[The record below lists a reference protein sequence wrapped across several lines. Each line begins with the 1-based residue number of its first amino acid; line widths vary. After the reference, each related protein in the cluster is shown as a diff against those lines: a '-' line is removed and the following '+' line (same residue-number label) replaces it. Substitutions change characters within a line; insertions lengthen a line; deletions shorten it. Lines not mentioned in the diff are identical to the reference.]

1 MAVMGTFSSFTGAR
15 LAIYAS
21 QASLNVTGNNIANIN
36 TKGYTRQRMDLVS
49 LHSTGWPEY
58 RNSYQVDIGYGVL
71 CDQVS
76 QLRDPFLDIRYRN
89 ENAEL
94 GFYETKQDA
103 LSQLASILDEVA
115 KGDDYFGVIEKQLG
129 EVFETL
135 ENLKQR
141 PGSHV
146 YDDQFRA
153 ACYTLTGLLNDSA
166 KRLETV
172 RDNKAEELKQDTN
185 KVNLL
190 LKEIRAYNDEIRTQ
204 GICGDNALELRDA
217 RNVAIDELS
226 KYVKIDV
233 KYSNEYIDQYTTVE
247 KLSISLAGTQP
258 EIKLIDG
265 IYGTQFMMN
274 EEVPQPNPEYDPFDP
289 KGMQYIGRDGKP
301 TDNPREAEIVH
312 NPGNDKDKFPYLKWD
327 DATGDYTIPTAD
339 PSEALRLNNQGANK
353 YNPKL
358 SSSNKYLK
366 PGAVIINGKVQ
377 DPEKFTTDDPTEAAK
392 IPAFSTDEANV
403 DKNTYLY
410 QLEPLRDKDGRLIRD
425 KYDQE
430 INEIVDILDTT
441 LVSGS
446 LQATREFL
454 TEEGEFSS
462 AYDIAVDKDAANK
475 RGVRYYQ
482 RVLDSWAQKFAET
495 FNETNQMPP
504 SVLYKTDADGNFL
517 DENGKKIETADG
529 ALIQGNKEL
538 VSLGL
543 NTTLSEYTETAIAS
557 LQANGKFAAGFDVKS
572 AFKTNAKGEFVDS
585 KGEPLL
591 NAKGEVMTAAD
602 FAGNE
607 KEYEATLRKRGVLDG
622 TLEAQK
628 VFATTTGTDKV
639 TVFAN
644 TADKPLQTPK
654 DPEDYNAD
662 ELAALRGKGVLKPE
676 YNYYNGGVLFS
687 NRSNG
692 NDPTNITAKN
702 ISISYSWS
710 RGEVRVLQTKQP
722 NYVDPDTGEIQTN
735 TTANDNLL
743 HMLAKFDE
751 KLTYEAK
758 DVQADANS
766 EGPFFK
772 GTFQEMYTAISGTLG
787 GDGMETN
794 ARYKTYDLSALDL
807 DNQRSSVSGV
817 DLNEEATNM
826 MQFSKSYSAACRLL
840 TTLDSMLDKLI
851 NGTAI

>member
-1 MAVMGTFSSFTGAR
+1 MAVIGTFGSFTAAR
-15 LAIYAS
+15 LGIYAS
-21 QASLNVTGNNIANIN
+21 QSSLNVTGNNIANIN

-274 EEVPQPNPEYDPFDP
+274 ETVPQPNPEYDPFDP
-289 KGMQYIGRDGKP
+289 RGMQYIGRDGKP
-301 TDNPREAEIVH
+301 TDNPREAAIMH
-312 NPGNDKDKFPYLKWD
+312 NNTGVDEDTKPYLTWD
-327 DATGDYTIPTAD
+327 GQNYVPTDDITIAQQM
-339 PSEALRLNNQGANK
+339 NNTGANA
-353 YNPKL
+353 YDPTHTPGM
-358 SSSNKYLK
+358 KYLDKGGK
-366 PGAVIINGKVQ
+366 P
-377 DPEKFTTDDPTEAAK
+377 TDVLGDAAQ
-392 IPAFSTDEANV
+392 IPAFSTDDANV

-504 SVLYKTDADGNFL
+504 SVLYKTDADGNFFL

-538 VSLGL
+538 VSLDL
-543 NTTLSEYTETAIAS
+543 DTTLSEYTETAIAS

-591 NAKGEVMTAAD
+591 NAKGEVMTAKD

-628 VFATTTGTDKV
+628 VFATTTGTDGV
-639 TVFAN
+639 TTVFA
-644 TADKPLQTPK
+644 DKQNNPLQTPK

-710 RGEVRVLQTKQP
+710 RGEVRVLQTKEP

>member
-89 ENAEL
+89 ENSEL

-274 EEVPQPNPEYDPFDP
+274 E
-289 KGMQYIGRDGKP
+289 
-301 TDNPREAEIVH
+301 
-312 NPGNDKDKFPYLKWD
+312 
-327 DATGDYTIPTAD
+327 
-339 PSEALRLNNQGANK
+339 
-353 YNPKL
+353 
-358 SSSNKYLK
+358 
-366 PGAVIINGKVQ
+366 
-377 DPEKFTTDDPTEAAK
+377 
-392 IPAFSTDEANV
+392 
-403 DKNTYLY
+403 
-410 QLEPLRDKDGRLIRD
+410 
-425 KYDQE
+425 
-430 INEIVDILDTT
+430 
-441 LVSGS
+441 
-446 LQATREFL
+446 
-454 TEEGEFSS
+454 
-462 AYDIAVDKDAANK
+462 
-475 RGVRYYQ
+475 
-482 RVLDSWAQKFAET
+482 
-495 FNETNQMPP
+495 
-504 SVLYKTDADGNFL
+504 
-517 DENGKKIETADG
+517 
-529 ALIQGNKEL
+529 
-538 VSLGL
+538 
-543 NTTLSEYTETAIAS
+543 
-557 LQANGKFAAGFDVKS
+557 
-572 AFKTNAKGEFVDS
+572 
-585 KGEPLL
+585 
-591 NAKGEVMTAAD
+591 
-602 FAGNE
+602 
-607 KEYEATLRKRGVLDG
+607 
-622 TLEAQK
+622 
-628 VFATTTGTDKV
+628 
-639 TVFAN
+639 
-644 TADKPLQTPK
+644 
-654 DPEDYNAD
+654 
-662 ELAALRGKGVLKPE
+662 
-676 YNYYNGGVLFS
+676 
-687 NRSNG
+687 
-692 NDPTNITAKN
+692 
-702 ISISYSWS
+702 
-710 RGEVRVLQTKQP
+710 
-722 NYVDPDTGEIQTN
+722 
-735 TTANDNLL
+735 
-743 HMLAKFDE
+743 
-751 KLTYEAK
+751 
-758 DVQADANS
+758 
-766 EGPFFK
+766 
-772 GTFQEMYTAISGTLG
+772 
-787 GDGMETN
+787 
-794 ARYKTYDLSALDL
+794 
-807 DNQRSSVSGV
+807 
-817 DLNEEATNM
+817 
-826 MQFSKSYSAACRLL
+826 
-840 TTLDSMLDKLI
+840 
-851 NGTAI
+851 

>member
-141 PGSHV
+141 PGSNV

-339 PSEALRLNNQGANK
+339 PSEALRLNNQGPNA
-353 YNPKL
+353 YNPTL

-572 AFKTNAKGEFVDS
+572 AFKTNEKGEFVDS

-591 NAKGEVMTAAD
+591 NAKG
-602 FAGNE
+602 GH
-607 KEYEATLRKRGVLDG
+607 DG
-622 TLEAQK
+622 CGLCGQ
-628 VFATTTGTDKV
+628 
-639 TVFAN
+639 
-644 TADKPLQTPK
+644 
-654 DPEDYNAD
+654 
-662 ELAALRGKGVLKPE
+662 
-676 YNYYNGGVLFS
+676 
-687 NRSNG
+687 
-692 NDPTNITAKN
+692 
-702 ISISYSWS
+702 
-710 RGEVRVLQTKQP
+710 
-722 NYVDPDTGEIQTN
+722 
-735 TTANDNLL
+735 
-743 HMLAKFDE
+743 
-751 KLTYEAK
+751 
-758 DVQADANS
+758 
-766 EGPFFK
+766 
-772 GTFQEMYTAISGTLG
+772 
-787 GDGMETN
+787 
-794 ARYKTYDLSALDL
+794 
-807 DNQRSSVSGV
+807 
-817 DLNEEATNM
+817 
-826 MQFSKSYSAACRLL
+826 
-840 TTLDSMLDKLI
+840 
-851 NGTAI
+851 